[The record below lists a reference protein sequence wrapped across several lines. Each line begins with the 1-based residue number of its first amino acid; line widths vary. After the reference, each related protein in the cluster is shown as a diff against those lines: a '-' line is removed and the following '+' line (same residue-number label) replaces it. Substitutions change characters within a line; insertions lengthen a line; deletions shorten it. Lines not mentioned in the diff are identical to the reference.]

1 MNLAKY
7 KDIKGFM
14 PEHEGKALY
23 KWARKFS
30 EYGPLLEIGTY
41 CGKSSMFLSE
51 GAQANNQYV
60 YTIDHHMGSEEHQVN
75 EEYFDI
81 EIFDELSKRIN
92 SFPLFLENINN
103 FGIKNIVPIVNESS
117 LVAESWNS
125 PLAMVFIDGGH
136 SLETA
141 MNDFIS
147 WHEKIISGGALVIHD
162 IFENPEDGGQAPYEV
177 YMHALKNGFND
188 FDRADTIVC
197 LKKS

>member
-141 MNDFIS
+141 MNDFMS

-177 YMHALKNGFND
+177 YIHALKNGFSD
-188 FDRADTIVC
+188 FDRVDTIVC

>member
-92 SFPLFLENINN
+92 SFPLFLKNIHN

-162 IFENPEDGGQAPYEV
+162 IFENPEDGGQAPFEV
-177 YMHALKNGFND
+177 YKHALKNGFND
-188 FDRADTIVC
+188 FDRVDTIVC

>member
-51 GAQANNQYV
+51 GAQANNQYI

-92 SFPLFLENINN
+92 TFPLFLENINN

-188 FDRADTIVC
+188 FDRIDTIVC

>member
-141 MNDFIS
+141 MNDFMS

-177 YMHALKNGFND
+177 YMHALRNGFND
-188 FDRADTIVC
+188 FDRVDTIVC

>member
-30 EYGPLLEIGTY
+30 EYGPLLEIGTF

-141 MNDFIS
+141 MNDFMS

-162 IFENPEDGGQAPYEV
+162 IFENSEDGGQAPYEV
-177 YMHALKNGFND
+177 YMHALRNGFND
-188 FDRADTIVC
+188 FDRVDTIVC

>member
-117 LVAESWNS
+117 LVAKSWSS

-188 FDRADTIVC
+188 FDRIDTIVC
-197 LKKS
+197 

>member
-188 FDRADTIVC
+188 FDRVDTIVC
-197 LKKS
+197 LKKL

>member
-30 EYGPLLEIGTY
+30 EFGPLLEIGTY

-51 GAQANNQYV
+51 GAKENDQYV
-60 YTIDHHMGSEEHQVN
+60 YTIDHHMGSEEHQIN

-81 EIFDELSKRIN
+81 EIFDDLSKRIN
-92 SFPLFLENINN
+92 SFPLFLKNINN
-103 FGIKNIVPIVNESS
+103 FGIKNVVPIVNESS
-117 LVAESWNS
+117 YVAENWNS

-136 SLETA
+136 SFETA
-141 MNDFIS
+141 MNDFMS
-147 WHEKIISGGALVIHD
+147 WHKKIISGGALVIHD
-162 IFENPEDGGQAPYEV
+162 IFENPDEGGQAPYEV
-177 YMHALKNGFND
+177 YMHALKNGFSD
-188 FDRADTIVC
+188 YERLDTIVC
-197 LKKS
+197 LVKA

>member
-147 WHEKIISGGALVIHD
+147 WHEKIISGGAMVIHD

-188 FDRADTIVC
+188 FDRIDTMVC

>member
-1 MNLAKY
+1 VNLAKY

-14 PEHEGKALY
+14 PMHEGKALY

-141 MNDFIS
+141 MNDFMS

-188 FDRADTIVC
+188 FDRIDTLVC

>member
-23 KWARKFS
+23 KWAKKFS

-188 FDRADTIVC
+188 FDRVDTIVC

>member
-1 MNLAKY
+1 VNLAKY

-81 EIFDELSKRIN
+81 EIFDELSKSIN
-92 SFPLFLENINN
+92 SFPLFLKNINN

-188 FDRADTIVC
+188 FDRVDTIVC

>member
-81 EIFDELSKRIN
+81 EIFDELSKSIN
-92 SFPLFLENINN
+92 SFPLFLKNINN

-141 MNDFIS
+141 MNDFRS

-177 YMHALKNGFND
+177 YMHALKNGFSD
-188 FDRADTIVC
+188 FDRVDTIVC

>member
-7 KDIKGFM
+7 RDIKGFM

-188 FDRADTIVC
+188 FDRVDTIVC

>member
-125 PLAMVFIDGGH
+125 HLAMVFIDGGH

-188 FDRADTIVC
+188 FDRVDTIVC

>member
-81 EIFDELSKRIN
+81 EIFDELSKKIN
-92 SFPLFLENINN
+92 SFPLFLKNINN

-188 FDRADTIVC
+188 FDRVDTIVC

>member
-188 FDRADTIVC
+188 FDRIDTMVC

>member
-147 WHEKIISGGALVIHD
+147 WHEKIISGGAMVIHD

-188 FDRADTIVC
+188 FDRVDTIVC

>member
-14 PEHEGKALY
+14 PMHEGKALY

-177 YMHALKNGFND
+177 YIHALKNGFSD
-188 FDRADTIVC
+188 FDRVDTIVC

>member
-23 KWARKFS
+23 EWARKFS
-30 EYGPLLEIGTY
+30 EFGPLLEIGTY
-41 CGKSSMFLSE
+41 CGKSAMFLSE
-51 GAQANNQYV
+51 GAKENDQYI

-81 EIFDELSKRIN
+81 EIFDDLSKRIN

-103 FGIKNIVPIVNESS
+103 FGIKNVVPIVNESS
-117 LVAESWNS
+117 YVAEKWNS

-136 SLETA
+136 SFETA
-141 MNDFIS
+141 MNDFMS
-147 WHEKIISGGALVIHD
+147 WHKKIISGGALVIHD
-162 IFENPEDGGQAPYEV
+162 IFENPDEGGQAPYEV
-177 YMHALKNGFND
+177 YMHALKNGFYD
-188 FDRADTIVC
+188 YERFDTIVC
-197 LKKS
+197 LVKS

>member
-141 MNDFIS
+141 MNDFMS
-147 WHEKIISGGALVIHD
+147 WHKKIISGGALVIHD

-188 FDRADTIVC
+188 FDRIDTIVC

>member
-23 KWARKFS
+23 KWAKKFS

-136 SLETA
+136 SLEIA
-141 MNDFIS
+141 MNDFIL

-188 FDRADTIVC
+188 FDRIDTIVC

>member
-117 LVAESWNS
+117 LVAESWSS

-141 MNDFIS
+141 MNDFMS

-188 FDRADTIVC
+188 FDRVDTIVC

>member
-117 LVAESWNS
+117 LVAKSWSS

-188 FDRADTIVC
+188 FDRVDTIVC

>member
-14 PEHEGKALY
+14 PQHEGKALY

-92 SFPLFLENINN
+92 SFPLFLKNINN

-188 FDRADTIVC
+188 FDRIDTIVC

>member
-188 FDRADTIVC
+188 FDRIDTLVC

>member
-7 KDIKGFM
+7 RDIKGFM

-117 LVAESWNS
+117 LVAKSWNS

-188 FDRADTIVC
+188 FDRIDTIVC

>member
-141 MNDFIS
+141 MNDFMS
-147 WHEKIISGGALVIHD
+147 WHDKIISGGALVIHD

-188 FDRADTIVC
+188 FDRIDTMVC

>member
-141 MNDFIS
+141 MNDFMS

-162 IFENPEDGGQAPYEV
+162 IFENSEDGGQAPYEV

-188 FDRADTIVC
+188 FDRVDTIVC

>member
-1 MNLAKY
+1 VNLAKY

-92 SFPLFLENINN
+92 SFPLFLKNIHN
-103 FGIKNIVPIVNESS
+103 FEIKNIVPIVNESS

-188 FDRADTIVC
+188 FDRVDTIVC
-197 LKKS
+197 LKKL

>member
-117 LVAESWNS
+117 LVAESWSS

-177 YMHALKNGFND
+177 YMHALRNGFND
-188 FDRADTIVC
+188 FDRVDTIVC

>member
-103 FGIKNIVPIVNESS
+103 FGIKNIVPIINESS

-188 FDRADTIVC
+188 FDRVDTIVC

>member
-30 EYGPLLEIGTY
+30 EYGPVLEIGTY
-41 CGKSSMFLSE
+41 CGNSSMFLSE

-117 LVAESWNS
+117 LVAESWSS

-141 MNDFIS
+141 MNDFMS
-147 WHEKIISGGALVIHD
+147 WHKKIISGGALVIHD
-162 IFENPEDGGQAPYEV
+162 IFENSEDGGQAPYEV

-188 FDRADTIVC
+188 FDRVDTIVC

>member
-23 KWARKFS
+23 KWAKKFS

-141 MNDFIS
+141 MNDFMS

-188 FDRADTIVC
+188 FDRIDTIVC

>member
-92 SFPLFLENINN
+92 SFPLFLKNINN

-117 LVAESWNS
+117 LVAESWGS

-188 FDRADTIVC
+188 FDRIDTIVC

>member
-141 MNDFIS
+141 MNDFMS

-177 YMHALKNGFND
+177 YMHALKNGFSD
-188 FDRADTIVC
+188 FDRVDTIVC

>member
-23 KWARKFS
+23 EWAKKFS

-188 FDRADTIVC
+188 FDRIDTIVC

>member
-188 FDRADTIVC
+188 FDRVDTIVC